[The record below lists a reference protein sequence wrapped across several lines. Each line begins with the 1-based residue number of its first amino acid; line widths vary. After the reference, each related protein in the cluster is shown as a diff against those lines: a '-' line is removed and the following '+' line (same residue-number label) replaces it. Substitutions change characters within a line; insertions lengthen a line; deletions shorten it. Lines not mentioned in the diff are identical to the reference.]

1 MEWIEQKLSEWR
13 KMQGDLMAIEGA
25 ADSIFE
31 QLWDDIAESAR
42 VADLH
47 GMGIKTNGMPR
58 HRTVIMAQPLM
69 VPRMAADRRLTI
81 DLVEN
86 RRRITTNSDAGNKDF
101 TIEICPDGVV
111 CLKLLSQR
119 ISIQDAARE
128 VMEDFLFKGD
138 SPFSS
143 RV

>member
-42 VADLH
+42 AADLH

-58 HRTVIMAQPLM
+58 HRTVIMAKPM
-69 VPRMAADRRLTI
+69 IARMTADRKLAI
-81 DLVEN
+81 DLADD
-86 RRRITTNSDAGNKDF
+86 RRRITTNSDAGNRDF

-119 ISIQDAARE
+119 ISIQDAAKE
-128 VMEDFLFKGD
+128 VMEDFLFKGN

-143 RV
+143 RA